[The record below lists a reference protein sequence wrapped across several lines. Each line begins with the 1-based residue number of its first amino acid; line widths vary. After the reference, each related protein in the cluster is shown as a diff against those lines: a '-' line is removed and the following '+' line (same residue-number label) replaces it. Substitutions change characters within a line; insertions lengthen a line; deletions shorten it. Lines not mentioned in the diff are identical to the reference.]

1 MFSVHPPRSYYLNIA
16 LVKMDLG
23 TILNGSQM
31 IEYSPTAVFEKN
43 KRIPITDA
51 GTAVYNV
58 VMILSLGKTA

>member
-1 MFSVHPPRSYYLNIA
+1 MSENFEKV
-16 LVKMDLG
+16 
-23 TILNGSQM
+23 LNGSHM

-58 VMILSLGKTA
+58 VIILSLGKTA

>member
-1 MFSVHPPRSYYLNIA
+1 
-16 LVKMDLG
+16 MDSTIFEATTQFHRENFE
-23 TILNGSQM
+23 TILNGSHM

-58 VMILSLGKTA
+58 VIILSLGKTA